1 LPLEPAEYEESQ
13 PRSHALAWERDV
25 QLAWPTAL
33 TKNSPRSL
41 APAWERDVQ
50 PLCGEWH
57 VAQSVE
63 KVPYSW
69 E

>member
-1 LPLEPAEYEESQ
+1 LLLGPAEYEESQ

-25 QLAWPTAL
+25 Q
-33 TKNSPRSL
+33 
-41 APAWERDVQ
+41 

-57 VAQSVE
+57 VAQRVE

>member
-1 LPLEPAEYEESQ
+1 LPLEPVEYEESQ

-25 QLAWPTAL
+25 Q
-33 TKNSPRSL
+33 
-41 APAWERDVQ
+41 

-57 VAQSVE
+57 VTLSVE
-63 KVPYSW
+63 SVPYSW